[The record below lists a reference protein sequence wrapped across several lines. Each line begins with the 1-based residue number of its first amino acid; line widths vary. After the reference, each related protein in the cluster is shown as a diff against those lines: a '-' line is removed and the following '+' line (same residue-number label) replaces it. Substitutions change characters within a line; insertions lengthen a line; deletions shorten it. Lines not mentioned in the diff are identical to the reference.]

1 MCINNNKSVFENQP
15 SEEKINL
22 TLAVLCKRAID
33 SGHSIKYNKHYYR
46 FINKCGKPIY
56 FNKGTKYI
64 VIKALDG
71 SLFATIDE
79 SIFALE
85 EIQEVQAKSINFD
98 EIKERRIYIPKM
110 IHPWKGKSFEEF
122 IKTQKHRIENVA

>member
-22 TLAVLCKRAID
+22 TLAVLCKRVID
-33 SGHSIKYNKHYYR
+33 SVHSIKYNKHYYR
-46 FINKCGKPIY
+46 LINKSGKPIY
-56 FNKGTKYI
+56 FNKGTKCI

-71 SLFATIDE
+71 SLFATVDE

-85 EIQEVQAKSINFD
+85 EIPEVQAKSVNFD
-98 EIKERRIYIPKM
+98 DVEEVKERKIYIPKM
-110 IHPWKGKSFEEF
+110 IHP
-122 IKTQKHRIENVA
+122 